1 MQGYRITVH
10 SKMNNM
16 KMKDAREFREKI
28 CKNKRLAMDNMT
40 MKEYRAYRLQARE
53 AGSFGYGGYKHASA
67 LDINCNSNYRQRLIS
82 SVLWLK

>member
-1 MQGYRITVH
+1 MLE
-10 SKMNNM
+10 SL
-16 KMKDAREFREKI
+16 EKKYAKI
-28 CKNKRLAMDNMT
+28 KLAMDNMT

-53 AGSFGYGGYKHASA
+53 AIDRKIDELGGVVKAREAGSFGYGGCKHASA